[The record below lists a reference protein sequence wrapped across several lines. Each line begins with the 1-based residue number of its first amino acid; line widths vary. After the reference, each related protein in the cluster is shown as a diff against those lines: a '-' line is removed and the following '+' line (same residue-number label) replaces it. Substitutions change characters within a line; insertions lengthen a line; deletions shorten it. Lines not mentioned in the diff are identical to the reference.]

1 MQVSDHRRMKTVAII
16 GAGAAGLCSAHHFS
30 RFPDLFQISV
40 FEKGT
45 EIGGTWVYEN
55 SHSHVESLR
64 DVRVENDGGI
74 SVHSSMYK
82 NLR

>member
-1 MQVSDHRRMKTVAII
+1 MKTVAIV
-16 GAGAAGLCSAHHFS
+16 GAGAAGLCCARHFS
-30 RFPDLFQISV
+30 RCQNLFQIRV

-55 SHSHVESLR
+55 SHGHCIESLR
-64 DVRVENDGGI
+64 DVRETGLDDGGTPVH
-74 SVHSSMYK
+74 VHSSMYK

>member
-1 MQVSDHRRMKTVAII
+1 MKTVAII
-16 GAGAAGLCSAHHFS
+16 GAGAAGLCCARHFS
-30 RFPDLFQISV
+30 RCPDLFQIKV

-55 SHSHVESLR
+55 GHSHLESLR
-64 DVRVENDGGI
+64 DARETNLDDG
-74 SVHSSMYK
+74 STPVHSSMYK